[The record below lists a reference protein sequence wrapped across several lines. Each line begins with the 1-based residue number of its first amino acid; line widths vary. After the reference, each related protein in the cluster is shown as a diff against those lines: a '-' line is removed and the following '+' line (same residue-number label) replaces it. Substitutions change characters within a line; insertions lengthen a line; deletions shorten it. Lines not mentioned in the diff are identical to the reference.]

1 MNSWHDRA
9 FTSPGDTKWH
19 FEHSLNT
26 SLGLWTIAEHELRR
40 NILKNSLEQ
49 NRFWDFFFS
58 SLSIFI
64 SSLRKIDEVIV
75 EPSSPATVYYTQ
87 HLRLGYRDYVQS
99 ITTKRGI
106 HVMFYDTWWSFN
118 IYTFRNTLFFLFRYM
133 YMFFGWHKPLGSADV
148 ILCRE
153 STVFFLLEF
162 GDNTGVNI
170 NNKTNDIS
178 SIIGVHMKIHLFT
191 HKLQI

>member
-1 MNSWHDRA
+1 MNSWHDRHSQVQA
-9 FTSPGDTKWH
+9 TPSDT
-19 FEHSLNT
+19 LNT
-26 SLGLWTIAEHELRR
+26 RWTLR
-40 NILKNSLEQ
+40 SASEQ
-49 NRFWDFFFS
+49 SPNTNCGETFSRTHSNRTDFGIFFS